1 MNEPAFYLPL
11 SDTVI
16 QGIDF
21 RKKRNQKQ
29 FNSSNSR
36 AVYDVLEYCFV
47 NTPRRGFFATLLLLS
62 FILHS
67 VLIVVATQYYLDD
80 MREIQG
86 DSIAQ
91 QLVKDSVNE
100 FDPPNRVG
108 LALLASRYATDPAIA
123 SIRILDKH
131 NQTLA
136 TAGNNKTRQGD
147 IFQRQAIVN
156 EQTVGHV
163 EVILVIPTFG
173 EQIHRL
179 WLPILGALLL
189 HVVLWLGYLLTI
201 RPLRAKMDHTESV
214 TEPVTPTLEAN
225 ATIPATVASV
235 DGNLS
240 DQIKHQRNSEKAVR
254 PVDAFASHQVYQ
266 YTEMPFVASDDVY
279 LAIQFYDPKQL
290 LNTFN
295 PHHVQHYLKL
305 MRLFLKK
312 TISANQKQF
321 KLQLDDIKVMR
332 TLDEFGAILKVKK
345 DNSVAIQALLQI
357 AMVYQFLSKRSFER
371 LRAEGHFAL
380 QSCCVISEDMPTQK
394 LTAEQA
400 SQAILAYVVEEQTAV
415 HLSDIT
421 LQDIQHHY
429 TFAEMTRTDVE
440 VLENVRLLQ
449 SVSAELAQVAKS
461 MTDDIIHAK
470 SA

>member
-1 MNEPAFYLPL
+1 M
-11 SDTVI
+11 
-16 QGIDF
+16 
-21 RKKRNQKQ
+21 
-29 FNSSNSR
+29 
-36 AVYDVLEYCFV
+36 

-123 SIRILDKH
+123 SIRILDRH

-179 WLPILGALLL
+179 WLPILAALLL
-189 HVVLWLGYLLTI
+189 HLALWGGYLLTI
-201 RPLRAKMDHTESV
+201 RPTRTDIAHKES
-214 TEPVTPTLEAN
+214 TPLQEPQPVPQS
-225 ATIPATVASV
+225 TIPTVPVAV
-235 DGNLS
+235 NLS
-240 DQIKHQRNSEKAVR
+240 DHIKHQRSSEKPAM
-254 PVDAFASHQVYQ
+254 PSYAFAESSVHQQMV
-266 YTEMPFVASDDVY
+266 MPFVASEAVY

-290 LNTFN
+290 LQTFN

-312 TISANQKQF
+312 AIHANHKHFQ
-321 KLQLDDIKVMR
+321 LQNDDIQVVR
-332 TLDEFGAILKVKK
+332 TLDEFGAILKVKQ
-345 DNSVAIQALLQI
+345 NNPTAIQALLQI
-357 AMVYQFLSKRSFER
+357 AMVYQLLSKRSFER
-371 LRAEGHFAL
+371 LRADAHFAL
-380 QSCCVISEDMPTQK
+380 HSCCVISEDMPKQK

-400 SQAILAYVVEEQTAV
+400 SQAILAYVAEGQTAV
-415 HLSDIT
+415 HLSAIT
-421 LQDIQHHY
+421 LQEIQHHY
-429 TFAEMTRTDVE
+429 AFGEMLQEGVD
-440 VLENVRLLQ
+440 VLEDVRLLQ
-449 SVSAELAQVAKS
+449 SVSAELARVAKS
-461 MTDDIIHAK
+461 MTDQIIHAK
-470 SA
+470 SS

>member
-1 MNEPAFYLPL
+1 M
-11 SDTVI
+11 
-16 QGIDF
+16 
-21 RKKRNQKQ
+21 
-29 FNSSNSR
+29 
-36 AVYDVLEYCFV
+36 

-123 SIRILDKH
+123 SIRILDRH

-179 WLPILGALLL
+179 WLPIFGALLL
-189 HVVLWLGYLLTI
+189 HLLLWGGYLLVS
-201 RPLRAKMDHTESV
+201 RPMPVRIESEEN
-214 TEPVTPTLEAN
+214 TPLPEPQPAPQPTPM
-225 ATIPATVASV
+225 TVPVAE
-235 DGNLS
+235 NLS
-240 DQIKHQRNSEKAVR
+240 DHIKHQRSSEK
-254 PVDAFASHQVYQ
+254 PIMPNYAFANSVHQQMV
-266 YTEMPFVASDDVY
+266 MPFVASEAVY

-290 LNTFN
+290 LQTFN

-312 TISANQKQF
+312 AIHVNYKHFQ
-321 KLQLDDIKVMR
+321 LQNDDIQVVR
-332 TLDEFGAILKVKK
+332 TLDEFGAILKVKQ
-345 DNSVAIQALLQI
+345 NNPTAIQALLQI
-357 AMVYQFLSKRSFER
+357 AMVYQLLSKRSFER
-371 LRAEGHFAL
+371 LRADAHFAL
-380 QSCCVISEDMPTQK
+380 HSCCVVSEDMPKQK

-400 SQAILAYVVEEQTAV
+400 SQAILAYVAEGQTAV

-421 LQDIQHHY
+421 MQDIQHHY
-429 TFAEMTRTDVE
+429 AFAEMSQTDVD

-461 MTDDIIHAK
+461 MTDQIIHAK
-470 SA
+470 SS